1 MTRSSRS
8 ATDHGARRLSNTE
21 RRSQILEVTGDLIER
36 EGLGAVTMEGV
47 ALHAGVSKPVVY
59 SHFAN
64 RSELLL
70 ALLGQLWDRFDEL
83 LSARTKAV
91 TAFDEKLVAFVHG
104 LFDVIEEEGPRFQVL
119 WSQDTHE
126 LAVEEARQ
134 LHHRAYEER
143 WAMLYEE
150 HLGLSQPV
158 ARAAAATI
166 RGAVEGAAMH
176 WLRTSGVDRET
187 CSETCLLI
195 LRASFDALRPG
206 DAERP

>member
-1 MTRSSRS
+1 MAQAPRHKELRVPQ
-8 ATDHGARRLSNTE
+8 RLPGGE
-21 RRSQILEVTGDLIER
+21 RRQQILDVTGDLIES

-70 ALLGQLWDRFDEL
+70 ALMAQLWDRFDDL

-91 TAFDEKLVAFVHG
+91 ATFDEKLVTFVHG
-104 LFDVIEEEGPRFQVL
+104 LFDVIEEAGPRFQVL

-126 LAVEEARQ
+126 PAVEEARQ

-143 WAMLYEE
+143 WAILYEE
-150 HLGLSQPV
+150 HLDLSPPV

-166 RGAVEGAAMH
+166 RGAVEGAATH

-187 CSETCLLI
+187 CSETCLVI
-195 LRASFDALRPG
+195 LRASFDALRPEEAG
-206 DAERP
+206 PR